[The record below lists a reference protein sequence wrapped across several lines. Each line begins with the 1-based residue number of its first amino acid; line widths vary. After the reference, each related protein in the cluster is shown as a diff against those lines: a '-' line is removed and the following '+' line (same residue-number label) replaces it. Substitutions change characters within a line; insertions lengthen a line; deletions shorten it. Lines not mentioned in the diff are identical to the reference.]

1 MIVYVLTTEANSFHM
16 NTCIFD
22 SKKQEIILA
31 SLFIY
36 NLCYNSYIIYFY
48 ILGGKKMA
56 WCPNC
61 KNEYKEGI
69 SRCLDCDC
77 DLIEQLDEMERVY
90 ILEGEESQLTRCN
103 NFLIYNKLNSGKVE
117 RSDEEDGYR
126 LSVIPEDEIRAT
138 KILTIFLQQEALNH
152 ESETY
157 ELQEDQNED
166 NSIQKEVLKKE
177 SGLYEKSTVK
187 AKEYEST
194 AYLLIILGF
203 VGMVVMLLG
212 YLDYLSLPFS
222 NLSYIALGIFFLLF
236 LLFGIQSLSSSKR
249 LKEKGTTEERLEEEL
264 KNYLKIEY
272 NKDYLEEKVQN
283 SLGEHTASEEILYF
297 KRIEIMKE
305 DVLLRYPTMDESFLD
320 AVLDEHYQELYE

>member
-1 MIVYVLTTEANSFHM
+1 
-16 NTCIFD
+16 
-22 SKKQEIILA
+22 
-31 SLFIY
+31 
-36 NLCYNSYIIYFY
+36 
-48 ILGGKKMA
+48 MA

-69 SRCLDCDC
+69 NRCLDCDC
-77 DLIEQLDEMERVY
+77 DLIEHLEDMERVY

-103 NFLIYNKLNSGKVE
+103 KFLIYNKLNSGKVE
-117 RSDEEDGYR
+117 QSNEEDGYR
-126 LSVIPEDEIRAT
+126 LSVIPEDEIKAT

-157 ELQEDQNED
+157 ELQEDQKED
-166 NSIQKEVLKKE
+166 RSIQTEVLKKE

-194 AYLLIILGF
+194 AYLLIVLGF

-264 KNYLKIEY
+264 KNYLKAEY

-297 KRIEIMKE
+297 KRIEIMRE

-320 AVLDEHYQELYE
+320 AILDEHYQELYE

>member
-1 MIVYVLTTEANSFHM
+1 
-16 NTCIFD
+16 
-22 SKKQEIILA
+22 
-31 SLFIY
+31 
-36 NLCYNSYIIYFY
+36 
-48 ILGGKKMA
+48 MA

-77 DLIEQLDEMERVY
+77 DLIEHLEDMDRVY

-103 NFLIYNKLNSGKVE
+103 DFLIYNKLISGKVE
-117 RSDEEDGYR
+117 QSEVEDGYR

-138 KILTIFLQQEALNH
+138 KILTIFLQQEALNQ

-157 ELQEDQNED
+157 ELQEDQTED
-166 NSIQKEVLKKE
+166 SSIQKEVLKRE

-222 NLSYIALGIFFLLF
+222 NLSYIALGLFFLLF

-264 KNYLKIEY
+264 KNYLKTEY
-272 NKDYLEEKVQN
+272 NKDYLDEKVQN
-283 SLGEHTASEEILYF
+283 SLGEHAVSEEILYF

-305 DVLLRYPTMDESFLD
+305 DVLLQYPAMDESFLD
-320 AVLDEHYQELYE
+320 AILDEHYQELYE

>member
-1 MIVYVLTTEANSFHM
+1 
-16 NTCIFD
+16 
-22 SKKQEIILA
+22 
-31 SLFIY
+31 
-36 NLCYNSYIIYFY
+36 
-48 ILGGKKMA
+48 MA

-77 DLIEQLDEMERVY
+77 DLIEHLEDMDRVY

-103 NFLIYNKLNSGKVE
+103 DFLIYNKLISGKVE
-117 RSDEEDGYR
+117 QSEVEDGYR
-126 LSVIPEDEIRAT
+126 LSVIPEDEIKAT
-138 KILTIFLQQEALNH
+138 KILTIFLQQEALNQ

-157 ELQEDQNED
+157 ELQEDQTED
-166 NSIQKEVLKKE
+166 SSIQKEILKRE

-222 NLSYIALGIFFLLF
+222 NLSYIALGLFFLLF

-264 KNYLKIEY
+264 KNYLKTEY
-272 NKDYLEEKVQN
+272 NKDYLDEKVKN
-283 SLGEHTASEEILYF
+283 SLGEHEVSEEILYF

-305 DVLLRYPTMDESFLD
+305 DVLLQYPAMDESFLD
-320 AVLDEHYQELYE
+320 AILDEHYQELYE

>member
-1 MIVYVLTTEANSFHM
+1 
-16 NTCIFD
+16 
-22 SKKQEIILA
+22 
-31 SLFIY
+31 
-36 NLCYNSYIIYFY
+36 
-48 ILGGKKMA
+48 MA

-77 DLIEQLDEMERVY
+77 DLIEHLEDMDRVY

-103 NFLIYNKLNSGKVE
+103 DFLIYNKLISGKVE
-117 RSDEEDGYR
+117 QSEVEDGYR

-138 KILTIFLQQEALNH
+138 KILTIFLQQEALNQ

-157 ELQEDQNED
+157 ELQEDQTED
-166 NSIQKEVLKKE
+166 SSIQKEVLKSE

-222 NLSYIALGIFFLLF
+222 NLSYIALGLFFLLF

-264 KNYLKIEY
+264 KNYLKTEY
-272 NKDYLEEKVQN
+272 NKDYLDEKVKN
-283 SLGEHTASEEILYF
+283 SLGEHEASEEILYF

-305 DVLLRYPTMDESFLD
+305 DVLLQYPAMDESFLD
-320 AVLDEHYQELYE
+320 AILDEHYQELYE

>member
-1 MIVYVLTTEANSFHM
+1 
-16 NTCIFD
+16 
-22 SKKQEIILA
+22 
-31 SLFIY
+31 
-36 NLCYNSYIIYFY
+36 
-48 ILGGKKMA
+48 MA

-77 DLIEQLDEMERVY
+77 DLIEHLEDMDRVY

-103 NFLIYNKLNSGKVE
+103 DFLIYNKLISGKVE
-117 RSDEEDGYR
+117 QSEVEDGYR

-138 KILTIFLQQEALNH
+138 KILTIFLQQEALNQ

-157 ELQEDQNED
+157 ELQEDQTED
-166 NSIQKEVLKKE
+166 SSIQKEVLKRE

-222 NLSYIALGIFFLLF
+222 NLSYIALGLFFLLF

-264 KNYLKIEY
+264 KNYLKTEY
-272 NKDYLEEKVQN
+272 NKDYLDEKVKN
-283 SLGEHTASEEILYF
+283 SLGEHEVSEEILYF

-305 DVLLRYPTMDESFLD
+305 DVLLQYPAMDESFLD
-320 AVLDEHYQELYE
+320 AILDEHYQELYE

>member
-1 MIVYVLTTEANSFHM
+1 
-16 NTCIFD
+16 
-22 SKKQEIILA
+22 
-31 SLFIY
+31 
-36 NLCYNSYIIYFY
+36 
-48 ILGGKKMA
+48 MA

-77 DLIEQLDEMERVY
+77 DLIEHLEDMERVY

-117 RSDEEDGYR
+117 QSNEEDGYR
-126 LSVIPEDEIRAT
+126 LSVIPEDEIKAT

-157 ELQEDQNED
+157 ELQEDQKED
-166 NSIQKEVLKKE
+166 RSIQTEVLKKE

-194 AYLLIILGF
+194 AYLLIVLGF

-264 KNYLKIEY
+264 KNYLNAEY

-297 KRIEIMKE
+297 KRIEIMRE

-320 AVLDEHYQELYE
+320 AILDEHYQELYE

>member
-1 MIVYVLTTEANSFHM
+1 
-16 NTCIFD
+16 
-22 SKKQEIILA
+22 
-31 SLFIY
+31 
-36 NLCYNSYIIYFY
+36 
-48 ILGGKKMA
+48 MA

-61 KNEYKEGI
+61 KNEYKEGV

-77 DLIEQLDEMERVY
+77 DLIEHLEDMERVY

-117 RSDEEDGYR
+117 QSNEEDGYR
-126 LSVIPEDEIRAT
+126 LSVIPEDEIKAT

-157 ELQEDQNED
+157 ELQEDQKED
-166 NSIQKEVLKKE
+166 RSIQTEVLKKE

-194 AYLLIILGF
+194 AYLLIVLGF

-264 KNYLKIEY
+264 KNYLNAEY

-297 KRIEIMKE
+297 KRIEIMRE

-320 AVLDEHYQELYE
+320 AILDEHYQELYE

>member
-1 MIVYVLTTEANSFHM
+1 
-16 NTCIFD
+16 
-22 SKKQEIILA
+22 
-31 SLFIY
+31 
-36 NLCYNSYIIYFY
+36 
-48 ILGGKKMA
+48 MA

-77 DLIEQLDEMERVY
+77 DLIEHLEDMDRVY

-103 NFLIYNKLNSGKVE
+103 DFLIYNKLISGKVE
-117 RSDEEDGYR
+117 QSEVEDGYR
-126 LSVIPEDEIRAT
+126 LSVIPEDEIKAT
-138 KILTIFLQQEALNH
+138 KILTIFLQQEALNQ

-157 ELQEDQNED
+157 ELQEDQTED
-166 NSIQKEVLKKE
+166 SSIQKEVLKRE

-222 NLSYIALGIFFLLF
+222 NLSYIALGLFFLLF

-264 KNYLKIEY
+264 KNYLKTEY
-272 NKDYLEEKVQN
+272 NKDYLDEKVKN
-283 SLGEHTASEEILYF
+283 SLGEHEVSEEILYF

-305 DVLLRYPTMDESFLD
+305 DVLLQYPAMDESFLD
-320 AVLDEHYQELYE
+320 AILDEHYQELYE

>member
-1 MIVYVLTTEANSFHM
+1 
-16 NTCIFD
+16 
-22 SKKQEIILA
+22 
-31 SLFIY
+31 
-36 NLCYNSYIIYFY
+36 
-48 ILGGKKMA
+48 MA

-77 DLIEQLDEMERVY
+77 DLIEHLEDMERVY

-117 RSDEEDGYR
+117 QSNEEDGYR
-126 LSVIPEDEIRAT
+126 LSVIPEDEIKAT

-157 ELQEDQNED
+157 ELQEDQKED
-166 NSIQKEVLKKE
+166 RSIQTEVLKKE

-194 AYLLIILGF
+194 AYLLIVLGF

-264 KNYLKIEY
+264 KNYLKAEY

-297 KRIEIMKE
+297 KRIEIMRE

-320 AVLDEHYQELYE
+320 AILDEHYQELYE